1 MNNMD
6 GRAFG
11 PSQNIVCPVEFGPR
25 VPAGEDVAVSLR
37 PSSTRN
43 KTLLVIVA
51 AALFIAAWM
60 LIDVPSLPQLRSWSD
75 TTGAWFPVV
84 FWLAYVAITQFPI
97 PRTLL
102 TVSAGILFGAV
113 KGVLLALTATTVS
126 AVISLLLVRFL
137 LREWV
142 EPRLTH
148 PSVQRINQRLE
159 QRGWLAVTSLRMIAG
174 IPFSIMNYAAALTR
188 VPVVPFAIATFIGSA
203 PGTILV
209 TMFGDTLTGRPDPT
223 FVAIMVILAVVGCTG
238 LLIDATT
245 PLRQVPTVD
254 NPS

>member
-1 MNNMD
+1 MNF
-6 GRAFG
+6 R
-11 PSQNIVCPVEFGPR
+11 
-25 VPAGEDVAVSLR
+25 R
-37 PSSTRN
+37 PSPRS
-43 KTLLVIVA
+43 KTLLVLVA
-51 AALFIAAWM
+51 GALFIAAWM

-126 AVISLLLVRFL
+126 AVVSLLLVRFL
-137 LREWV
+137 LRDWV

-148 PSVQRINQRLE
+148 PAVQRINQRLE
-159 QRGWLAVTSLRMIAG
+159 ERGWLAVTSLRMIAG
-174 IPFSIMNYAAALTR
+174 VPFSIMNYAAALTR
-188 VPVVPFAIATFIGSA
+188 VPVVPFAVATFIGSA

-209 TMFGDTLTGRPDPT
+209 TMFGDTLTGRPDPI
-223 FVAIMVILAVVGCTG
+223 FVAIMAVLSVVGIAG

-245 PLRQVPTVD
+245 PTRQAPTVD
-254 NPS
+254 KEV